1 MGNTSSNWS
10 TLVGLGG
17 PRGHRAQRHSHGLG
31 LRKPLLTSSLV
42 TGTHSPLSSL

>member
-17 PRGHRAQRHSHGLG
+17 PRGHRAQCHSHGLG